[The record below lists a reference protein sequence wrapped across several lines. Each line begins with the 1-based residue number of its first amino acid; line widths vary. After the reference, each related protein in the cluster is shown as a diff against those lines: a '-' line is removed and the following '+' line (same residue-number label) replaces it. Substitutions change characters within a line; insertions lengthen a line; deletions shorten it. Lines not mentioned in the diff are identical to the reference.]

1 MDLSVFKASLIYI
14 ASPGLRVL
22 HVTVRF
28 CQAGGKEGRKE
39 EREGGR
45 EEGREGGRE
54 KGGRERERE
63 GKGRG
68 RRKRKN
74 SNFYSHE
81 AILFNFLVQFSPLA
95 FLVTISIMNPINL
108 LFITQQM
115 SA

>member
-54 KGGRERERE
+54 KGGREREGGE
-63 GKGRG
+63 GKG
-68 RRKRKN
+68 KEEKEK
-74 SNFYSHE
+74 FK
-81 AILFNFLVQFSPLA
+81 
-95 FLVTISIMNPINL
+95 L
-108 LFITQQM
+108 LF
-115 SA
+115 S